1 MVGILTTTIESVTA
15 VLDETCVIE
24 DRTAAYCNYTF
35 SGNSVGTTTS
45 TAYTTI
51 ITGDLFYEYPVVVTA
66 GAEELLLAAPT
77 AQPGS
82 QGY

>member
-1 MVGILTTTIESVTA
+1 MVGILSTAIASVTA

-35 SGNSVGTTTS
+35 SGESAGTTTS

-51 ITGDLFYEYPVVVTA
+51 ITGELFTAYPVVITA
-66 GAEELLLAAPT
+66 GAEKLPAATDSPT
-77 AQPGS
+77 L
-82 QGY
+82 